1 MENAGILEVKDLVK
15 TYPPSVN
22 ALMGITLSV
31 RSNEVTAL
39 LGANGAGKSTLARI
53 LTEVEQQTSGT
64 MYLDGKAVRFPNP
77 QAAIHL
83 GIAAVHQELPLLPN
97 LTAAENITLGNTTER
112 FFDVWRAAPVR
123 RLYLEL
129 AKEIPDPPSPNAL
142 VGRLTVAQRQKV
154 AFIRA
159 LAMRP
164 RVLIVDEGTSSLSI
178 EERREMQD
186 LLRVLAHR
194 REIAVIYITHFI
206 EDALTC
212 ADRIIALRDGMVAL
226 DGSASEIRHSDVFRV
241 LGGGTSHMPVSDVG
255 PRSNDEART
264 FSKSKTDGFD
274 LRVQNLSCEG
284 MASISFDMDA
294 GECLGLYGPPGC
306 GATETLRAIAGLID
320 HSGSV
325 YWNGWELPRSMPNR
339 VQSNVVYC
347 NGDRAKNLIMR
358 WTVGRNIGLLY
369 LFRQGLFTQP
379 ARAAAKRRARAVVT
393 DFAIKGSPDEPIR
406 NLSGGNQQR
415 VAVAR
420 AISLGAPLLLIGDDL
435 TRGVDIVGRGHI
447 HQLLRS
453 AATRGAT
460 ILLYS
465 TDPEELVSLCD
476 RVLVLRDQV
485 IVQQLHGGEISV
497 TAVESEVQRSRHVEA

>member
-1 MENAGILEVKDLVK
+1 MENTGILEVQDLVK
-15 TYPPSVN
+15 TYPPSVS
-22 ALMGITLSV
+22 ALKGITLSI

-53 LTEVEQQTSGT
+53 LTGVEQQTSGNL
-64 MYLDGKAVRFPNP
+64 YLDGKAVHFPNP

-97 LTAAENITLGNTTER
+97 LTAAENITLGHTAEGL
-112 FFDVWRAAPVR
+112 FDVWRATPVR
-123 RLYLEL
+123 QLYLEL
-129 AKEIPDPPSPNAL
+129 ANEIPDPPSPNAL
-142 VGRLTVAQRQKV
+142 VGHLTVAQRQKV

-159 LAMRP
+159 LAMKP
-164 RVLIVDEGTSSLSI
+164 RVLIVDEGTSSLSL

-212 ADRIIALRDGMVAL
+212 ADRIVALRDGMLAL
-226 DGSASEIRHSDVFRV
+226 DRSASETQHSDVFHV
-241 LGGGTSHMPVSDVG
+241 LGGGTSRISAKGVDAGS
-255 PRSNDEART
+255 REEAEA
-264 FSKSKTDGFD
+264 FPKSTTKGFN
-274 LRVQNLSCEG
+274 LRVQSLSCEG
-284 MASISFDMDA
+284 MTSISFDMKP

-306 GATETLRAIAGLID
+306 GATETLRAIAGLIN

-325 YWNGWELPRSMPNR
+325 YWNGQELPRSMPSR
-339 VQSNVVYC
+339 VKSNVVYC

-369 LFRQGLFTQP
+369 LFRQGLFAQP
-379 ARAAAKRRARAVVT
+379 ARSVAKRRARAVVS

-435 TRGVDIVGRGHI
+435 TRGIDIVGRGQI

-453 AATRGAT
+453 AAKRGVT

-485 IVQQLHGGEISV
+485 IMQEFHGSEISV
-497 TAVESEVQRSRHVEA
+497 AAVESEVQRGRHVDA